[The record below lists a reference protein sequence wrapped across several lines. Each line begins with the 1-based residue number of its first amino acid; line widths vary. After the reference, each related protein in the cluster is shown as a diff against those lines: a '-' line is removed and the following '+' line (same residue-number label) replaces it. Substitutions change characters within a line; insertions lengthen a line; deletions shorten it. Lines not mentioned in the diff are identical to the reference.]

1 MAETK
6 YSKLTIEASEGG
18 WIVAEAKLPKKVFVR
33 WESVV
38 NYIESRLTT
47 K

>member
-1 MAETK
+1 MAEIK

-18 WIVAEAKLPKKVFVR
+18 WIVSEPKETKKVFVR

-38 NYIESRLTT
+38 NYIGSRLTT